1 MINKSIQ
8 NTEKYKL
15 LLTQQLHNDISGI
28 SLEVCSIDTTHY
40 RNCLLCSSSK
50 QLHTCIGKIQQYSG
64 QLITYFQII
73 QTAFYY
79 YVLALL
85 KATSSRHNN
94 SSRSG
99 IEAKS
104 VSLNKVKYILA
115 KSCW

>member
-1 MINKSIQ
+1 MVSLLRFAVLIQLITETVYSAVVVVSNYILVLAKYSRNK
-8 NTEKYKL
+8 K
-15 LLTQQLHNDISGI
+15 HF
-28 SLEVCSIDTTHY
+28 
-40 RNCLLCSSSK
+40 
-50 QLHTCIGKIQQYSG
+50 G
-64 QLITYFQII
+64 QLITYFQIL

-85 KATSSRHNN
+85 KATSSRHSN